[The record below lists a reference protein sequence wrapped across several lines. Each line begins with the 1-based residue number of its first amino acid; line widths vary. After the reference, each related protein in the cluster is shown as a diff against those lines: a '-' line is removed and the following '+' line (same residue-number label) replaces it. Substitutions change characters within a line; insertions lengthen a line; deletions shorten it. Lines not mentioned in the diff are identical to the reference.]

1 MGFSEEKFFE
11 LLQNRQAV
19 AKFFGPSFQNG
30 ITASEYSKRSKF
42 GYFPK
47 KSWISAEKL
56 FEIFDK
62 S

>member
-47 KSWISAEKL
+47 KS
-56 FEIFDK
+56 
-62 S
+62 